1 MQLDMHGINYNL
13 DDGLK
18 DHIARRLHFA
28 LGRFA
33 SRIQKMTIRM
43 TDVNGP
49 RGGIDKHCRIAVALV
64 PTGVVMIEDR
74 GDDPFALVT
83 AAAKRAGQAVRREL
97 QRRRRRRVSRE
108 PALHA

>member
-13 DDGLK
+13 DEGLK
-18 DHIARRLHFA
+18 DHIERRLHFA
-28 LGRFA
+28 LRRFA
-33 SRIQKMTIRM
+33 SRIQKMTIRL

-64 PTGVVMIEDR
+64 PKGVVMIEDR

-83 AAAKRAGQAVRREL
+83 ATAKRAGQAVRREL
-97 QRRRRRRVSRE
+97 ERRRRRRVSRE
-108 PALHA
+108 LVLHV